1 MSLWWRMKREIY
13 PHQMNSF
20 SLLVI
25 IPVGQWNLSWC
36 HWPWARRV
44 SLQKMFVQRY
54 RGVHFL
60 YEFTWNICA
69 QSSPTHN
76 IYSCNNLSNYFFF
89 SKSHYLYFK
98 FSLFFFI
105 RGTTV
110 NMTCYYFQC
119 IQCLSCILF
128 YFFFPGLTSVWKQ
141 CWIIYII
148 NTFFNASM
156 YGGKSPGLIILC
168 IG

>member
-60 YEFTWNICA
+60 HEFTWTICA

-98 FSLFFFI
+98 FSLFFFYK
-105 RGTTV
+105 RH
-110 NMTCYYFQC
+110 NSEYD
-119 IQCLSCILF
+119 ILF
-128 YFFFPGLTSVWKQ
+128 SMHSVLKLHSFLFFFSWLNFCVKTVLDNLH
-141 CWIIYII
+141 Y
-148 NTFFNASM
+148 
-156 YGGKSPGLIILC
+156 
-168 IG
+168 